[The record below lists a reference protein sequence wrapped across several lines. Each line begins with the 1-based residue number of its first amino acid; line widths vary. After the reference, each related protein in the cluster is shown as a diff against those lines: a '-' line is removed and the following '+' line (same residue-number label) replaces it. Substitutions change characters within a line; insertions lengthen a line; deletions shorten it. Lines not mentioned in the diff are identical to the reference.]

1 MPRPADIAELSGPII
16 GYFGVID
23 ERLDMPAL
31 SKLAESHPEWNIVM
45 IGPVVKIDPDDL
57 PKLPN
62 LYFLGMKDYQELP
75 AYLAYFDVALVPFAM
90 NEATRYLS
98 PTKTL
103 EYLAAGKPVVAAP
116 IADIIELYG
125 DYVRI
130 GETPEE
136 YVAHVESALAETPAE
151 RQERAARVDKLL
163 QLYTWDYIAGEMQK
177 LIEAAQQPAATEG
190 ELDPA
195 SDAAPTDLQTVGGG
209 LTHYVTPE
217 QQKPVN
223 SA

>member
-1 MPRPADIAELSGPII
+1 
-16 GYFGVID
+16 
-23 ERLDMPAL
+23 
-31 SKLAESHPEWNIVM
+31 
-45 IGPVVKIDPDDL
+45 
-57 PKLPN
+57 
-62 LYFLGMKDYQELP
+62 
-75 AYLAYFDVALVPFAM
+75 
-90 NEATRYLS
+90 
-98 PTKTL
+98 
-103 EYLAAGKPVVAAP
+103 
-116 IADIIELYG
+116 
-125 DYVRI
+125 
-130 GETPEE
+130 
-136 YVAHVESALAETPAE
+136 
-151 RQERAARVDKLL
+151 VDKLL